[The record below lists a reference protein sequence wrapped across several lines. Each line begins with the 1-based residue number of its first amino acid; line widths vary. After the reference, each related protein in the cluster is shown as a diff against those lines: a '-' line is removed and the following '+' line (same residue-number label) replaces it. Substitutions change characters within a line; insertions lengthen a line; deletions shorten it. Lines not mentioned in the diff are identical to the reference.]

1 MDLAPIYRCAVGL
14 DVHQAQITVCVLSQG
29 ADGEVVAEVREF
41 GGFKRDRRAMAA
53 WVAGFQPDVVVME
66 STGIYWKSPYAA
78 LEQAGIRALVVNA
91 RHVKRVPGRKTD
103 IADAQWLAI
112 LARAGLLTGG
122 FVPPANFRELRL
134 IARQLQRLTGIR
146 AGEKNRLHKV
156 LTDGGIRLSVVVS
169 DLHCLFHANWTPI
182 PAQAGHPFHA
192 NLDSR
197 SEATRGVDAVYAGVG
212 SSVNL
217 GWIFRR
223 DSPARV
229 RGWAWWTRRSRMAS
243 ARVGSPRASCQWATG
258 NWLVTRVERV

>member
-1 MDLAPIYRCAVGL
+1 MLETHLSSPVTCERLRASAVAEHIDAFADWLHSAGYTAVTVAGVLRSLAGWTDWMRTAGYTAQDLLAGL
-14 DVHQAQITVCVLSQG
+14 DACKAMLAH
-29 ADGEVVAEVREF
+29 EVRVPF
-41 GGFKRDRRAMAA
+41 RR
-53 WVAGFQPDVVVME
+53 GP
-66 STGIYWKSPYAA
+66 
-78 LEQAGIRALVVNA
+78 N
-91 RHVKRVPGRKTD
+91 
-103 IADAQWLAI
+103 
-112 LARAGLLTGG
+112 
-122 FVPPANFRELRL
+122 
-134 IARQLQRLTGIR
+134 
-146 AGEKNRLHKV
+146 
-156 LTDGGIRLSVVVS
+156 
-169 DLHCLFHANWTPI
+169 CLFHANWTPI